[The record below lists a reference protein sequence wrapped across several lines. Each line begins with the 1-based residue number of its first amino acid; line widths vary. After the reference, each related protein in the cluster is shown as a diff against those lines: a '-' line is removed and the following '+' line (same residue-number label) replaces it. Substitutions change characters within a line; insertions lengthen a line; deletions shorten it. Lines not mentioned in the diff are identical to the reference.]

1 MSDWWIW
8 IALACVAA
16 GGLFATL
23 GMSLRRA
30 SRSQIESIADQTR
43 RASVRKR
50 VEKIGLDM
58 EGHAVAVV
66 LPRVVSNL
74 AAGFALLLWII
85 GRRSA
90 ESVGAYEFGLA
101 LVVAGSLIWFVGH
114 VLPHSVGKHAGERV
128 VVAWSRM
135 IRASYLLTMPF
146 QRTNRFLDEV
156 VRRLAGAD
164 ADGEDFLEEEL
175 LSVVEEGE
183 RGGRIDEA
191 EREMI
196 EAVVEFRS
204 TTVEQIMTPRT
215 EMEAFEYS
223 DELSRVQSFVRES
236 GHSRIPVC
244 REGLDQIVGV
254 LYAKDLLHW
263 LTGPMYAGERFELQK
278 LLRPAVFVPETK
290 TVRELLAELLAN
302 RVHLAMVA
310 DEYGGT
316 AGLVTIEDIVEE
328 VFGEIRDEYET
339 EDDDE
344 PDVSLSVEAR
354 SLVADARAYIDDVND
369 ALEPLGVEVPESED
383 YDTLGGF
390 VTVTLGRIPTQG
402 EGFDSGRMRVTVLE
416 AEATRVTRVRIDVAS
431 EDAGT
436 ESVGVSMG
444 DQAGDRAGSEPQAK

>member
-1 MSDWWIW
+1 MSGWWLW
-8 IALACVAA
+8 IALANVAA
-16 GGLFATL
+16 GGVFATL
-23 GMSLRRA
+23 GLSLRRA
-30 SRSQIESIADQTR
+30 SRTQIESIASQSKSKG
-43 RASVRKR
+43 ARKR
-50 VEKIGLDM
+50 VEKIGQDM
-58 EGHAVAVV
+58 DGHAVAVV
-66 LPRVVSNL
+66 LPRVVANL

-85 GRRSA
+85 GQRGPEA
-90 ESVGAYEFGLA
+90 LGPVEFGVA
-101 LVVAGSLIWFVGH
+101 LVVAGAIIWFVGH

-128 VVAWSRM
+128 VVSWSIV
-135 IRASYLLTMPF
+135 IRAAYLVTFPF
-146 QRTNRFLDEV
+146 RGVNRFLDEV

-164 ADGEDFLEEEL
+164 ADGDDFLEEEL

-183 RGGRIDEA
+183 RGGQIDEA

-215 EMEAFEYS
+215 EMEAMEYT

-263 LTGPMYAGERFELQK
+263 LTGPMYSGERFELSK
-278 LLRPAVFVPETK
+278 ILRPAVFVPETK

-339 EDDDE
+339 EEDDAPE
-344 PDVSLSVEAR
+344 ISLGEEGG

-369 ALEPLGVEVPESED
+369 ALEAMGVEIPESEE

-390 VTVTLGRIPTQG
+390 VTVALGHIPAVGEVFESGRI
-402 EGFDSGRMRVTVLE
+402 RVTVLE
-416 AEATRVTRVRIDVAS
+416 AEATRVTRVRLDIAREESQGDSVGAAAS
-431 EDAGT
+431 EGP
-436 ESVGVSMG
+436 
-444 DQAGDRAGSEPQAK
+444 AGDANAK